1 MKKKFA
7 AFALCLICLLSA
19 AGCGQAKTD
28 TQTPPTADQSAVT
41 DDYLTHHQRYLCGV
55 IPRTV
60 EIRVSEYLDRC
71 HHADSRR

>member
-7 AFALCLICLLSA
+7 AFVLCVICLLSA
-19 AGCGQAKTD
+19 AGCGQTKTD
-28 TQTPPTADQSAVT
+28 EQTPPAADQSTVT
-41 DDYLTHHQRYLCGV
+41 DDYLTT
-55 IPRTV
+55 IRTV